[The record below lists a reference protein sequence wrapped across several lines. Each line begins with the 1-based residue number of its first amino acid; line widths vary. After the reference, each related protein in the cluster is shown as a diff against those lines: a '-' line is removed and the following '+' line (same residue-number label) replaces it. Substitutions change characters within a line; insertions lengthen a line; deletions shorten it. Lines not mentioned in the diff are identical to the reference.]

1 MLLGQRI
8 VSLGFERGSEERRK
22 YQAMEIMLIDTIA
35 TLRLPS
41 RLAYRISAI
50 KKQLQKIQD
59 EES

>member
-1 MLLGQRI
+1 MRDGMLLGQRI

-41 RLAYRISAI
+41 R
-50 KKQLQKIQD
+50 
-59 EES
+59 